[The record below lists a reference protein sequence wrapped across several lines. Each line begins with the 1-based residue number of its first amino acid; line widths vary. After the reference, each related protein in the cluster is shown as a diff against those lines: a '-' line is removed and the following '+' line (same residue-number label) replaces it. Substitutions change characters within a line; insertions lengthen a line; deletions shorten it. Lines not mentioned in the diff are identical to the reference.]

1 MLVVAIQEIFF
12 YLLIKSLLRRLFI
25 IKLFDLAFLLVNF
38 VLSYILFV
46 HLGIYLSLIN
56 LIVFIFY
63 AWWYERSLM
72 KSMIVTL
79 QVFIWSIVM
88 DHVSN
93 LVIQVVKHPMGYL
106 PVFIFIQIVSLIVVN
121 VVLSRTELAPT
132 FEQDNL
138 NRMTALSLL
147 VIYFYIILSE
157 GWNNNFRM
165 IFSNL
170 VILLV
175 MICLL
180 LVSYGEYLKNVKTKY
195 EVQRQRI
202 QIQNDTRYMSE
213 IEAHYN
219 ELRRFRHDY
228 QNMLISI
235 DEYLKTDDL
244 KGLREYYQKNLAP
257 VSHRVLKEKYNL
269 EDLSRVKVKSIKSIL
284 FSKLSYAQSQEIEVH
299 FDLKEPLTDITVNE
313 LDLDIALGIM
323 LDNAIEASVGHAD
336 GEIMSAIFIE
346 KNITVFLI
354 QNNVFEQLPPLWKLK
369 EAGYSTKGKNR
380 GIGLN
385 SLSKIVNR
393 NENMILETRVLG
405 AVFLQRLTV
414 KRVSQND

>member
-1 MLVVAIQEIFF
+1 MLLIVFQELSI
-12 YLLIKSLLRRLFI
+12 YLIIKSLLRNIFFVRLFDVI
-25 IKLFDLAFLLVNF
+25 FLSVCMLMSYIFLAKLGISFSFLMLMMFIFFTWWYVR
-38 VLSYILFV
+38 VLSGALCITF
-46 HLGIYLSLIN
+46 
-56 LIVFIFY
+56 
-63 AWWYERSLM
+63 
-72 KSMIVTL
+72 
-79 QVFIWSIVM
+79 QVFIWSIMV
-88 DHVSN
+88 DHICDILTRLMKVPN
-93 LVIQVVKHPMGYL
+93 GYVVVFVILSV
-106 PVFIFIQIVSLIVVN
+106 VSLIFLNIVMD
-121 VVLSRTELAPT
+121 RTNFSPT
-132 FEQDNL
+132 FSNQSL
-138 NRMTALSLL
+138 NRITALLLMIIYLYIMLSEGLENQFQVILSNLIILSVVMGLVL
-147 VIYFYIILSE
+147 VIY
-157 GWNNNFRM
+157 N
-165 IFSNL
+165 
-170 VILLV
+170 
-175 MICLL
+175 
-180 LVSYGEYLKNVKTKY
+180 EYLKNVRAKY
-195 EVQRQRI
+195 EVQKQRI
-202 QIQNDTRYMSE
+202 QIQNDTRYMNE

-244 KGLREYYQKNLAP
+244 EGLQEYYQKNLAP
-257 VSHRVLKEKYNL
+257 VSNRVLKEKYNL

-299 FDLKEPLTDITVNE
+299 FDLKEPLIDITVNE

-346 KNITVFLI
+346 KNSTVFLI

>member
-1 MLVVAIQEIFF
+1 MVIVQEVFL
-12 YLLIKSLLRRLFI
+12 YLLIKSLLR
-25 IKLFDLAFLLVNF
+25 DLYVVTLIDSVFLSACIVI
-38 VLSYILFV
+38 SYIGFSTLTIYFSVVMLVLFTIYSWFYERDFSKAISITLQAFILSTV
-46 HLGIYLSLIN
+46 ADHLSNLLIQLWKLPNGYLVIFVCIQI
-56 LIVFIFY
+56 LIVFLINIILAKMNISTTF
-63 AWWYERSLM
+63 ERKSLNIITSLLLIM
-72 KSMIVTL
+72 LYLYIVFSEGWENPVKMILGNLVLLLIMIVL
-79 QVFIWSIVM
+79 
-88 DHVSN
+88 
-93 LVIQVVKHPMGYL
+93 
-106 PVFIFIQIVSLIVVN
+106 
-121 VVLSRTELAPT
+121 
-132 FEQDNL
+132 
-138 NRMTALSLL
+138 LL
-147 VIYFYIILSE
+147 VIYS
-157 GWNNNFRM
+157 
-165 IFSNL
+165 
-170 VILLV
+170 
-175 MICLL
+175 
-180 LVSYGEYLKNVKTKY
+180 EYLKNIKTEY
-195 EVQRQRI
+195 EVQKQRT

>member
-1 MLVVAIQEIFF
+1 MLMIVFQELSI
-12 YLLIKSLLRRLFI
+12 YLIIKSLLRNIFFVRLFDVI
-25 IKLFDLAFLLVNF
+25 FLSVCMLMSYIFLAKLGISFSFLMLMMFIFFTWWYVR
-38 VLSYILFV
+38 VLSGALCITF
-46 HLGIYLSLIN
+46 H
-56 LIVFIFY
+56 
-63 AWWYERSLM
+63 
-72 KSMIVTL
+72 
-79 QVFIWSIVM
+79 VFIWSIMV
-88 DHVSN
+88 DHICDILTRLMKVPN
-93 LVIQVVKHPMGYL
+93 GYVVVFVILSV
-106 PVFIFIQIVSLIVVN
+106 VSLIFLNIVMD
-121 VVLSRTELAPT
+121 RTNFSPT
-132 FEQDNL
+132 FSNQSL
-138 NRMTALSLL
+138 NRITALLLMIIYLYIMLSEGLENQFQVILSNLIILSVVMGLVL
-147 VIYFYIILSE
+147 VIY
-157 GWNNNFRM
+157 N
-165 IFSNL
+165 
-170 VILLV
+170 
-175 MICLL
+175 
-180 LVSYGEYLKNVKTKY
+180 EYLKNVRAKY
-195 EVQRQRI
+195 EVQKQRI
-202 QIQNDTRYMSE
+202 QIQNDTRYMNE

-244 KGLREYYQKNLAP
+244 EGLQEYYQKNLAP
-257 VSHRVLKEKYNL
+257 VSNRVLKEKYNL

-299 FDLKEPLTDITVNE
+299 FDLKEPLIDITVNE

-346 KNITVFLI
+346 KNSTVFLI

>member
-1 MLVVAIQEIFF
+1 MLVVAIQEFF
-12 YLLIKSLLRRLFI
+12 FFLLIRSLLRRLFI
-25 IKLFDLAFLLVNF
+25 IKFFDLMFLLIDF
-38 VLSYILFV
+38 IASYILFV
-46 HLGIYLSLIN
+46 YLGIYLSLLN

-63 AWWYERSLM
+63 TWWYERNLM
-72 KSMIVTL
+72 KSVIVTL
-79 QVFIWSIVM
+79 QVFIGSIVM

-93 LVIQVVKHPMGYL
+93 LVMQVVRYSIGYL
-106 PVFIFIQIVSLIVVN
+106 PVFICIQLVSLVIIN
-121 VVLSRTELAPT
+121 IVLSRTDFTPT

-138 NRMTALSLL
+138 NRITAISLL
-147 VIYFYIILSE
+147 IIYFYIILSE
-157 GWNNNFRM
+157 GWNNNFKM
-165 IFSNL
+165 IFNNL

-180 LVSYGEYLKNVKTKY
+180 LVSYGEYLKNVKTRY
-195 EVQRQRI
+195 EVQKQRI
-202 QIQNDTRYMSE
+202 QIQNDTRYMNE

-244 KGLREYYQKNLAP
+244 EGLQEYYQKNLAP
-257 VSHRVLKEKYNL
+257 VSNRVLKEKYNL

-299 FDLKEPLTDITVNE
+299 FDLKESLIDITVNE

-346 KNITVFLI
+346 KNSTVFLI

>member
-1 MLVVAIQEIFF
+1 MF
-12 YLLIKSLLRRLFI
+12 LLIDFI
-25 IKLFDLAFLLVNF
+25 A
-38 VLSYILFV
+38 SYILFV
-46 HLGIYLSLIN
+46 YLGIYLSLLN

-63 AWWYERSLM
+63 TWWYERNLM
-72 KSMIVTL
+72 KSVIVTL

-93 LVIQVVKHPMGYL
+93 LVMQVVRYSIGYL
-106 PVFIFIQIVSLIVVN
+106 PVFICIQLVSLVIIN
-121 VVLSRTELAPT
+121 IVLSRTDFTPT

-138 NRMTALSLL
+138 NRITAISLL
-147 VIYFYIILSE
+147 IIYFYIILSE
-157 GWNNNFRM
+157 GWNNNFKM

-180 LVSYGEYLKNVKTKY
+180 LVSYGEYLKNVKTRY
-195 EVQRQRI
+195 EVQKQRI
-202 QIQNDTRYMSE
+202 QIQNDTRYMNE

-244 KGLREYYQKNLAP
+244 EGLQEYYQKNLAP
-257 VSHRVLKEKYNL
+257 VSNRVLKEKYNL

-299 FDLKEPLTDITVNE
+299 FDLKEPLIDITVNE

-346 KNITVFLI
+346 K
-354 QNNVFEQLPPLWKLK
+354 
-369 EAGYSTKGKNR
+369 
-380 GIGLN
+380 
-385 SLSKIVNR
+385 IVR
-393 NENMILETRVLG
+393 C
-405 AVFLQRLTV
+405 
-414 KRVSQND
+414 S

>member
-1 MLVVAIQEIFF
+1 MLVVAIQEFF
-12 YLLIKSLLRRLFI
+12 FFLLIRSLLRRLFI
-25 IKLFDLAFLLVNF
+25 IKFFDLMFLLIDF
-38 VLSYILFV
+38 IASYILFV
-46 HLGIYLSLIN
+46 YLGIYLSLLN

-63 AWWYERSLM
+63 TWWYERNLM
-72 KSMIVTL
+72 KSVIVTL

-93 LVIQVVKHPMGYL
+93 LVMQVVRYLIGYL
-106 PVFIFIQIVSLIVVN
+106 PVFICIQLVSLVIIN
-121 VVLSRTELAPT
+121 IVLSRTDFTPT

-138 NRMTALSLL
+138 NRITAISLL
-147 VIYFYIILSE
+147 IIYFYIILIE
-157 GWNNNFRM
+157 GWNNNFKM

-180 LVSYGEYLKNVKTKY
+180 LVSYGEYLKNVKTRY
-195 EVQRQRI
+195 EVQKQRI
-202 QIQNDTRYMSE
+202 QIQNDTRYMNE

-244 KGLREYYQKNLAP
+244 EGLQEYYQKNLAP
-257 VSHRVLKEKYNL
+257 VSNRVLKEKYNL

-299 FDLKEPLTDITVNE
+299 FDLKEPLIDITVNE

-346 KNITVFLI
+346 KNSTVFLI

>member
-1 MLVVAIQEIFF
+1 MLMVIVQEVFL
-12 YLLIKSLLRRLFI
+12 YLIIKSLLR
-25 IKLFDLAFLLVNF
+25 DLYVVTLIDSVFLSACIVI
-38 VLSYILFV
+38 SYIGFSTLTIYFSVVMLVLFTIYSWFYERDFSKAISITLQAFILSTV
-46 HLGIYLSLIN
+46 ADHLSNLLIQLWKLPNGYLVIFVCIQI
-56 LIVFIFY
+56 LIVFLINIILAKMNISTTF
-63 AWWYERSLM
+63 ERKSLNIITSLLLIM
-72 KSMIVTL
+72 LYLYIVFSEGWENPVKMILGNLVLLLIMIVL
-79 QVFIWSIVM
+79 
-88 DHVSN
+88 
-93 LVIQVVKHPMGYL
+93 
-106 PVFIFIQIVSLIVVN
+106 
-121 VVLSRTELAPT
+121 
-132 FEQDNL
+132 
-138 NRMTALSLL
+138 LL
-147 VIYFYIILSE
+147 VIYS
-157 GWNNNFRM
+157 
-165 IFSNL
+165 
-170 VILLV
+170 
-175 MICLL
+175 
-180 LVSYGEYLKNVKTKY
+180 EYLKNVKTEY
-195 EVQRQRI
+195 EVQKQRT

-323 LDNAIEASVGHAD
+323 LDNAIEAPVGHAD

>member
-1 MLVVAIQEIFF
+1 MLVVAIQEFF
-12 YLLIKSLLRRLFI
+12 FFLLIRSLLRRLFI
-25 IKLFDLAFLLVNF
+25 IKFFDLMFLLIDF
-38 VLSYILFV
+38 IASYILFV
-46 HLGIYLSLIN
+46 YLGIYLSLLN

-63 AWWYERSLM
+63 TWWYERNLM
-72 KSMIVTL
+72 KSVIVTL

-93 LVIQVVKHPMGYL
+93 LVMQVVRYSIGYL
-106 PVFIFIQIVSLIVVN
+106 PVFICIQLVSLVIIN
-121 VVLSRTELAPT
+121 IVLSRTDFTPT

-138 NRMTALSLL
+138 NRITAISLL
-147 VIYFYIILSE
+147 IIYFYIILSE
-157 GWNNNFRM
+157 GWNNNFKM

-180 LVSYGEYLKNVKTKY
+180 LVSYGEYLKNVKTRY
-195 EVQRQRI
+195 EVQKQRI
-202 QIQNDTRYMSE
+202 QIQNDTRYMNE

-244 KGLREYYQKNLAP
+244 EGLQEYYQKNLAP
-257 VSHRVLKEKYNL
+257 VSNRVLKEKYNL

-299 FDLKEPLTDITVNE
+299 FDLKEPLIDITVNE

-323 LDNAIEASVGHAD
+323 LDNAIEASVVHAD

-346 KNITVFLI
+346 KNSTVFLI

>member
-1 MLVVAIQEIFF
+1 MLSEGLENQFQVI
-12 YLLIKSLLRRLFI
+12 
-25 IKLFDLAFLLVNF
+25 
-38 VLSYILFV
+38 LS
-46 HLGIYLSLIN
+46 N
-56 LIVFIFY
+56 LIILSV
-63 AWWYERSLM
+63 
-72 KSMIVTL
+72 
-79 QVFIWSIVM
+79 VM
-88 DHVSN
+88 G
-93 LVIQVVKHPMGYL
+93 LV
-106 PVFIFIQIVSLIVVN
+106 
-121 VVLSRTELAPT
+121 
-132 FEQDNL
+132 
-138 NRMTALSLL
+138 L
-147 VIYFYIILSE
+147 VIY
-157 GWNNNFRM
+157 N
-165 IFSNL
+165 
-170 VILLV
+170 
-175 MICLL
+175 
-180 LVSYGEYLKNVKTKY
+180 EYLKNVRAKY
-195 EVQRQRI
+195 EVQKQRI
-202 QIQNDTRYMSE
+202 QIQNDTRYMNE

-244 KGLREYYQKNLAP
+244 EGLQEYYQKNLAP
-257 VSHRVLKEKYNL
+257 VSNRVLKEKYNL

-299 FDLKEPLTDITVNE
+299 FDLKESLIDITVNE

-346 KNITVFLI
+346 KNSTVFLI

>member
-1 MLVVAIQEIFF
+1 MLMVIVQEVFL
-12 YLLIKSLLRRLFI
+12 YLIIKSLLR
-25 IKLFDLAFLLVNF
+25 DLYVVTLIDSVFLSACIVI
-38 VLSYILFV
+38 SYICFSTLTIYFSVVMLVLFTIYSWFYERDFSKAISITLQAFILSTV
-46 HLGIYLSLIN
+46 ADHLSNLLIQLWKLPNSYLVIFVCIQI
-56 LIVFIFY
+56 LIVFLINIILAKMNISTTF
-63 AWWYERSLM
+63 ERKSLNIITSLLLIM
-72 KSMIVTL
+72 LYLYIVFSEGWENPVKMILGNLVLLLIMIVL
-79 QVFIWSIVM
+79 
-88 DHVSN
+88 
-93 LVIQVVKHPMGYL
+93 
-106 PVFIFIQIVSLIVVN
+106 
-121 VVLSRTELAPT
+121 
-132 FEQDNL
+132 
-138 NRMTALSLL
+138 LL
-147 VIYFYIILSE
+147 VIYS
-157 GWNNNFRM
+157 
-165 IFSNL
+165 
-170 VILLV
+170 
-175 MICLL
+175 
-180 LVSYGEYLKNVKTKY
+180 EYLKNVKTEY
-195 EVQRQRI
+195 EVQKQRTH
-202 QIQNDTRYMSE
+202 IQNDTRYMSE

-244 KGLREYYQKNLAP
+244 KGLQKYYQKNLAP

>member
-195 EVQRQRI
+195 EVQR
-202 QIQNDTRYMSE
+202 D
-213 IEAHYN
+213 
-219 ELRRFRHDY
+219 
-228 QNMLISI
+228 
-235 DEYLKTDDL
+235 
-244 KGLREYYQKNLAP
+244 
-257 VSHRVLKEKYNL
+257 
-269 EDLSRVKVKSIKSIL
+269 IL
-284 FSKLSYAQSQEIEVH
+284 LF
-299 FDLKEPLTDITVNE
+299 
-313 LDLDIALGIM
+313 G
-323 LDNAIEASVGHAD
+323 
-336 GEIMSAIFIE
+336 
-346 KNITVFLI
+346 
-354 QNNVFEQLPPLWKLK
+354 
-369 EAGYSTKGKNR
+369 
-380 GIGLN
+380 
-385 SLSKIVNR
+385 
-393 NENMILETRVLG
+393 
-405 AVFLQRLTV
+405 
-414 KRVSQND
+414 

>member
-1 MLVVAIQEIFF
+1 MLVVAIQEFF
-12 YLLIKSLLRRLFI
+12 FFLLIRSLLRRLFI
-25 IKLFDLAFLLVNF
+25 IKFFDLMFLLIDF
-38 VLSYILFV
+38 IASYILFV
-46 HLGIYLSLIN
+46 YLGIYLSLLN

-63 AWWYERSLM
+63 TWWYERNLM
-72 KSMIVTL
+72 KSVIVTL

-93 LVIQVVKHPMGYL
+93 LVMQVVRYSIGYL
-106 PVFIFIQIVSLIVVN
+106 PVFICIQLVSLVIIN
-121 VVLSRTELAPT
+121 IVLSRTDFTPT

-138 NRMTALSLL
+138 NRITAISLL
-147 VIYFYIILSE
+147 IIYFYIILSE
-157 GWNNNFRM
+157 GWNNNFKM

-180 LVSYGEYLKNVKTKY
+180 LVSYGEYLKNVKTRY
-195 EVQRQRI
+195 EVQKQRI
-202 QIQNDTRYMSE
+202 QIQNDTRYMNE

-244 KGLREYYQKNLAP
+244 EGLQEYYQKNLAP
-257 VSHRVLKEKYNL
+257 VSNRVLKEKYNL

-299 FDLKEPLTDITVNE
+299 FDLKEPFIDITVNE

-346 KNITVFLI
+346 KNSTVFLI

>member
-138 NRMTALSLL
+138 SRMTALSLL

>member
-1 MLVVAIQEIFF
+1 MLMVIVQEVFL
-12 YLLIKSLLRRLFI
+12 YLIIKSLLR
-25 IKLFDLAFLLVNF
+25 DLYVVTLIDSVFLSACIVI
-38 VLSYILFV
+38 SYIGFSTLTIYFSVVMLVLFTIYSWFYERDFSKAISITLQAFILSTV
-46 HLGIYLSLIN
+46 ADHLSNLLIQLWKLPNGYLIIFVCIQI
-56 LIVFIFY
+56 LIVFLINIILAKMNISTTF
-63 AWWYERSLM
+63 ERKSLNIITSLLLIM
-72 KSMIVTL
+72 LYLYIVFSEGWENPVKMILGNLVLLLIMIVL
-79 QVFIWSIVM
+79 
-88 DHVSN
+88 
-93 LVIQVVKHPMGYL
+93 
-106 PVFIFIQIVSLIVVN
+106 
-121 VVLSRTELAPT
+121 
-132 FEQDNL
+132 
-138 NRMTALSLL
+138 LL
-147 VIYFYIILSE
+147 VIYS
-157 GWNNNFRM
+157 
-165 IFSNL
+165 
-170 VILLV
+170 
-175 MICLL
+175 
-180 LVSYGEYLKNVKTKY
+180 EYLKNVKTEY
-195 EVQRQRI
+195 EVQKQRT

-299 FDLKEPLTDITVNE
+299 FDLKEPLTDITGNE

>member
-1 MLVVAIQEIFF
+1 MLIIFLQEFFLFVITKAILKKRSIQLFDISFVAVSLGVTYAFYSLLQDRVSFLVVLLCIIYAYWYEHNISKSVIIAMEITMLSMVADHLASLVMLFF
-12 YLLIKSLLRRLFI
+12 DSMRLYLLLFSIFQSLLIIMVYTVRL
-25 IKLFDLAFLLVNF
+25 
-38 VLSYILFV
+38 
-46 HLGIYLSLIN
+46 
-56 LIVFIFY
+56 
-63 AWWYERSLM
+63 
-72 KSMIVTL
+72 
-79 QVFIWSIVM
+79 
-88 DHVSN
+88 
-93 LVIQVVKHPMGYL
+93 
-106 PVFIFIQIVSLIVVN
+106 
-121 VVLSRTELAPT
+121 RTNCKPF
-132 FEQDNL
+132 FEDQKL
-138 NRMTALSLL
+138 NRTTAALL
-147 VIYFYIILSE
+147 CIVYLYIILSE
-157 GWNNNFRM
+157 GWKNQANV

-170 VILLV
+170 IILLV
-175 MICLL
+175 MIGLF
-180 LVSYGEYLKNVKTKY
+180 VIIYNEYLNNVKSKY
-195 EVQRQRI
+195 EVQKQRI
-202 QIQNDTRYMSE
+202 QIQNDTRYMNE

-244 KGLREYYQKNLAP
+244 EGLQEYYQKNLAP
-257 VSHRVLKEKYNL
+257 VSNRVLKEKYNL

-299 FDLKEPLTDITVNE
+299 FDLKEPLIDITVNE

-323 LDNAIEASVGHAD
+323 LDNAIKASVGHAD

-346 KNITVFLI
+346 KNSTVFLI

>member
-1 MLVVAIQEIFF
+1 MVIVQEVFL
-12 YLLIKSLLRRLFI
+12 YLIIKSLLR
-25 IKLFDLAFLLVNF
+25 DLYVVTLIDSVFLSACIVI
-38 VLSYILFV
+38 SYIGFSTLTIYFSVVMLVLFTIYSWFYERDFSKAISITLQAFILSTV
-46 HLGIYLSLIN
+46 ADHLSNLLIQLWKLPNGYLVIFVCIQI
-56 LIVFIFY
+56 LIVFLINIILAKMNISTTF
-63 AWWYERSLM
+63 ERKSLNIITSLLLIM
-72 KSMIVTL
+72 LYLYIVFSEGWENPVKMILGNLVLLLIMIVL
-79 QVFIWSIVM
+79 
-88 DHVSN
+88 
-93 LVIQVVKHPMGYL
+93 
-106 PVFIFIQIVSLIVVN
+106 
-121 VVLSRTELAPT
+121 
-132 FEQDNL
+132 
-138 NRMTALSLL
+138 LL
-147 VIYFYIILSE
+147 VIYS
-157 GWNNNFRM
+157 
-165 IFSNL
+165 
-170 VILLV
+170 
-175 MICLL
+175 
-180 LVSYGEYLKNVKTKY
+180 EYLKNVKTEY
-195 EVQRQRI
+195 EVQKQRT

>member
-1 MLVVAIQEIFF
+1 MLMVIVQEVFL
-12 YLLIKSLLRRLFI
+12 YLIIKSLLR
-25 IKLFDLAFLLVNF
+25 DLYVVTLIDSVFLSACIVI
-38 VLSYILFV
+38 SYIGFSTLTIYFSVVMLVLFTIYSWFYERDFSKAISITLQAFILSTV
-46 HLGIYLSLIN
+46 ADHLSNLLIQLWKLPNGYLVIFVCIQI
-56 LIVFIFY
+56 LIVFLINIILAKMNISTTF
-63 AWWYERSLM
+63 ERKSLNIITSLLLIM
-72 KSMIVTL
+72 LYLYIVFSEGWENPVKMILGNLVLLLIMIVL
-79 QVFIWSIVM
+79 
-88 DHVSN
+88 
-93 LVIQVVKHPMGYL
+93 
-106 PVFIFIQIVSLIVVN
+106 
-121 VVLSRTELAPT
+121 
-132 FEQDNL
+132 
-138 NRMTALSLL
+138 LL
-147 VIYFYIILSE
+147 VIYS
-157 GWNNNFRM
+157 
-165 IFSNL
+165 
-170 VILLV
+170 
-175 MICLL
+175 
-180 LVSYGEYLKNVKTKY
+180 EYLKNVKTEY
-195 EVQRQRI
+195 EVQKQRT

-269 EDLSRVKVKSIKSIL
+269 EDLSRVKVKPIKSIL

>member
-1 MLVVAIQEIFF
+1 MLMVIVQEVFL
-12 YLLIKSLLRRLFI
+12 YLIIKSLLR
-25 IKLFDLAFLLVNF
+25 DLYVVTLIDSVFLSACIVI
-38 VLSYILFV
+38 SYIGFSTLTIYFSVVMLVLFTIYSWFYERDFSKAISITLQAFILSTV
-46 HLGIYLSLIN
+46 ADHLSNLLIQLWKLPNGYLVIFVCIQI
-56 LIVFIFY
+56 LIVFLINIILAKMNISTTF
-63 AWWYERSLM
+63 ERKSLNIITSLLLIM
-72 KSMIVTL
+72 LYLYIVFSEGWENPVKMILGNLVLLLIMIVL
-79 QVFIWSIVM
+79 
-88 DHVSN
+88 
-93 LVIQVVKHPMGYL
+93 
-106 PVFIFIQIVSLIVVN
+106 
-121 VVLSRTELAPT
+121 
-132 FEQDNL
+132 
-138 NRMTALSLL
+138 LL
-147 VIYFYIILSE
+147 VIYS
-157 GWNNNFRM
+157 
-165 IFSNL
+165 
-170 VILLV
+170 
-175 MICLL
+175 
-180 LVSYGEYLKNVKTKY
+180 EYLKNIKTEY
-195 EVQRQRI
+195 EVQKQRT

>member
-1 MLVVAIQEIFF
+1 MLMIVFQELSI
-12 YLLIKSLLRRLFI
+12 YLIIKSLLRNIFFVRLFDVI
-25 IKLFDLAFLLVNF
+25 FLSVCMLMSYIFLAKLGISFSFLMLMMFIFFTWWYVR
-38 VLSYILFV
+38 VLSGALCI
-46 HLGIYLSLIN
+46 
-56 LIVFIFY
+56 IF
-63 AWWYERSLM
+63 
-72 KSMIVTL
+72 
-79 QVFIWSIVM
+79 QVFIWSIMV
-88 DHVSN
+88 DHICDILTRLMKVPN
-93 LVIQVVKHPMGYL
+93 GYVVVFVILSV
-106 PVFIFIQIVSLIVVN
+106 VSLIFLNIVMD
-121 VVLSRTELAPT
+121 RTNFSPT
-132 FEQDNL
+132 FSNQSL
-138 NRMTALSLL
+138 NRITALLLMIIYLYIMLSEGLENQFQVILSNLIILSVVMGLVL
-147 VIYFYIILSE
+147 VIY
-157 GWNNNFRM
+157 N
-165 IFSNL
+165 
-170 VILLV
+170 
-175 MICLL
+175 
-180 LVSYGEYLKNVKTKY
+180 EYLKNVRAKY
-195 EVQRQRI
+195 EVQKQRI
-202 QIQNDTRYMSE
+202 QIQNDTRYMNE

-244 KGLREYYQKNLAP
+244 EGLQEYYQKNLAP
-257 VSHRVLKEKYNL
+257 VSNRVLKEKYNL

-299 FDLKEPLTDITVNE
+299 FDLKEPLIDITVNE

-346 KNITVFLI
+346 KNSTVFLI

>member
-1 MLVVAIQEIFF
+1 MLVVAIQEFF
-12 YLLIKSLLRRLFI
+12 FFLLIRSLLRRLFI
-25 IKLFDLAFLLVNF
+25 IKFFDLMFLLIDF
-38 VLSYILFV
+38 IASYILFV
-46 HLGIYLSLIN
+46 YLGIYLSLLN

-63 AWWYERSLM
+63 TWWYERNLM
-72 KSMIVTL
+72 MSVIVTL

-93 LVIQVVKHPMGYL
+93 LVMQVVRYSIGYL
-106 PVFIFIQIVSLIVVN
+106 PVFICIQLVSLVIIN
-121 VVLSRTELAPT
+121 IVLSRTDFTPT

-138 NRMTALSLL
+138 NRITAISLL
-147 VIYFYIILSE
+147 IIYFYIILSE
-157 GWNNNFRM
+157 GWNNNFKM

-180 LVSYGEYLKNVKTKY
+180 LVSYGEYLKNVKTRY
-195 EVQRQRI
+195 EVQKQRI
-202 QIQNDTRYMSE
+202 QIQNDTRYMNE

-244 KGLREYYQKNLAP
+244 EGLQEYYQKNLAP
-257 VSHRVLKEKYNL
+257 VSNRVLKEKYNL

-299 FDLKEPLTDITVNE
+299 FDLKEPLIDITVNE

-346 KNITVFLI
+346 KNSTVFLI

>member
-1 MLVVAIQEIFF
+1 MLVVAIQEFF
-12 YLLIKSLLRRLFI
+12 FFLLIRSLLRRLFI
-25 IKLFDLAFLLVNF
+25 IKFFDLMLLLIDF
-38 VLSYILFV
+38 IASYILFV
-46 HLGIYLSLIN
+46 YLGIYLSLLN

-63 AWWYERSLM
+63 TWWYERNLM
-72 KSMIVTL
+72 KSVIVTL
-79 QVFIWSIVM
+79 QVFIGSIVM

-93 LVIQVVKHPMGYL
+93 LVMQVVRYSIGYL
-106 PVFIFIQIVSLIVVN
+106 PVFICIQLVSLVIIN
-121 VVLSRTELAPT
+121 IVLSRTDFTPT

-138 NRMTALSLL
+138 NRITVISLL
-147 VIYFYIILSE
+147 IIYFYIILSE
-157 GWNNNFRM
+157 GWNNNFKM

-180 LVSYGEYLKNVKTKY
+180 LVSYGEYLKNVKTRY
-195 EVQRQRI
+195 EVQKQRI
-202 QIQNDTRYMSE
+202 QIQNDTRYMNE

-244 KGLREYYQKNLAP
+244 EGLQEYYQKNLAP
-257 VSHRVLKEKYNL
+257 VSNRVLKEKYNL
-269 EDLSRVKVKSIKSIL
+269 EDLSRIKVKSIKSIL

-299 FDLKEPLTDITVNE
+299 FDLKESLIDITVNE

-346 KNITVFLI
+346 KNSTVFLI

>member
-1 MLVVAIQEIFF
+1 MLMVIVQEVFL
-12 YLLIKSLLRRLFI
+12 YLIIKSLLR
-25 IKLFDLAFLLVNF
+25 DLYVVTLIDSVFLSACIVI
-38 VLSYILFV
+38 SYIGFSTLTIYFSVVMLVLFTIYSWFYERDFSKAISITLQAFILSTV
-46 HLGIYLSLIN
+46 ADHLSNLLIQLWKLPNGYLVIFVCIQI
-56 LIVFIFY
+56 LIVFLINIILAKMNISTTF
-63 AWWYERSLM
+63 ERKSLNIITSLLLIM
-72 KSMIVTL
+72 LYLYIVFSEGWENPVKMILGNLVLLLIMIVL
-79 QVFIWSIVM
+79 
-88 DHVSN
+88 
-93 LVIQVVKHPMGYL
+93 
-106 PVFIFIQIVSLIVVN
+106 
-121 VVLSRTELAPT
+121 
-132 FEQDNL
+132 
-138 NRMTALSLL
+138 LL
-147 VIYFYIILSE
+147 VIYS
-157 GWNNNFRM
+157 
-165 IFSNL
+165 
-170 VILLV
+170 
-175 MICLL
+175 
-180 LVSYGEYLKNVKTKY
+180 EYLKNVKTEY
-195 EVQRQRI
+195 EVQKQRT

>member
-1 MLVVAIQEIFF
+1 MLVVAIQEFF
-12 YLLIKSLLRRLFI
+12 FFLLIRSLLRRLFI
-25 IKLFDLAFLLVNF
+25 IKFFDLMFLLIDF
-38 VLSYILFV
+38 IASYILFV
-46 HLGIYLSLIN
+46 YLGICLSLLN

-63 AWWYERSLM
+63 TWWYERNLM
-72 KSMIVTL
+72 KSVIVTL

-93 LVIQVVKHPMGYL
+93 LVMQVVRYSIGYL
-106 PVFIFIQIVSLIVVN
+106 PVFICIQLVSLVIIN
-121 VVLSRTELAPT
+121 IVLSRTDFTPT

-138 NRMTALSLL
+138 NRITAISLL
-147 VIYFYIILSE
+147 IIYFYIILSE
-157 GWNNNFRM
+157 GWNNNFKM

-180 LVSYGEYLKNVKTKY
+180 LVSYGEYLKNVKTRY
-195 EVQRQRI
+195 EVQKQRI
-202 QIQNDTRYMSE
+202 QIQNDTRYMNE

-244 KGLREYYQKNLAP
+244 EGLQEYYQKNLAP
-257 VSHRVLKEKYNL
+257 VSNRVLKEKYNL

-299 FDLKEPLTDITVNE
+299 FDLKEPFIDITVNE

-346 KNITVFLI
+346 KNSTVFLI

>member
-1 MLVVAIQEIFF
+1 MLMIVFQELSI
-12 YLLIKSLLRRLFI
+12 YLIIKSLLRNIFFVRLFDVI
-25 IKLFDLAFLLVNF
+25 FLSVCMLMSYIFLAKLGISFSFLMLMMFIFFTWWYVR
-38 VLSYILFV
+38 VLSGALYITF
-46 HLGIYLSLIN
+46 
-56 LIVFIFY
+56 
-63 AWWYERSLM
+63 
-72 KSMIVTL
+72 
-79 QVFIWSIVM
+79 QVFIWSIMV
-88 DHVSN
+88 DHICDILTRLMKVPN
-93 LVIQVVKHPMGYL
+93 GYVVVFVILSV
-106 PVFIFIQIVSLIVVN
+106 VSLIFLNIVMD
-121 VVLSRTELAPT
+121 RTNFSPT
-132 FEQDNL
+132 FSNQSL
-138 NRMTALSLL
+138 NRITALLLMIIYLYIMLSEGLENQFQVILSNLIILSVVMGLVL
-147 VIYFYIILSE
+147 VIY
-157 GWNNNFRM
+157 N
-165 IFSNL
+165 
-170 VILLV
+170 
-175 MICLL
+175 
-180 LVSYGEYLKNVKTKY
+180 EYLKNVRAKY
-195 EVQRQRI
+195 EVQKQRI
-202 QIQNDTRYMSE
+202 QIQNDTRYMNE

-244 KGLREYYQKNLAP
+244 EGLQEYYQKNLAP
-257 VSHRVLKEKYNL
+257 VSNRVLKEKYNL

-299 FDLKEPLTDITVNE
+299 FDLKEPLIDITVNE

-346 KNITVFLI
+346 KNSTVFLI

>member
-1 MLVVAIQEIFF
+1 MLVVAIQEFF
-12 YLLIKSLLRRLFI
+12 FFLLIRSLLRRLFI
-25 IKLFDLAFLLVNF
+25 IKFFDLMFLLIDF
-38 VLSYILFV
+38 IASYILFV
-46 HLGIYLSLIN
+46 YLGIYLSLLN

-63 AWWYERSLM
+63 TWWYERNLM
-72 KSMIVTL
+72 KSVIVTL

-93 LVIQVVKHPMGYL
+93 LVMQVVRYSIGYL
-106 PVFIFIQIVSLIVVN
+106 PVFICIQLVSLVIIN
-121 VVLSRTELAPT
+121 IVLSRTDFTPT

-138 NRMTALSLL
+138 NRITAISLL
-147 VIYFYIILSE
+147 IIYFYIILSE
-157 GWNNNFRM
+157 GWNNNFKM

-180 LVSYGEYLKNVKTKY
+180 LVSYGEYLKNVKTRY
-195 EVQRQRI
+195 EVQKQRI
-202 QIQNDTRYMSE
+202 QIQNDTRYMNE

-244 KGLREYYQKNLAP
+244 EGLQEYYQKNLAP
-257 VSHRVLKEKYNL
+257 VSNRVLKEKYNL
-269 EDLSRVKVKSIKSIL
+269 EDLSRVKVKSIKSTL

-299 FDLKEPLTDITVNE
+299 FDLKEPLIDITVNE

-346 KNITVFLI
+346 KNSTVFLI

>member
-1 MLVVAIQEIFF
+1 
-12 YLLIKSLLRRLFI
+12 
-25 IKLFDLAFLLVNF
+25 
-38 VLSYILFV
+38 
-46 HLGIYLSLIN
+46 
-56 LIVFIFY
+56 
-63 AWWYERSLM
+63 
-72 KSMIVTL
+72 
-79 QVFIWSIVM
+79 
-88 DHVSN
+88 
-93 LVIQVVKHPMGYL
+93 
-106 PVFIFIQIVSLIVVN
+106 
-121 VVLSRTELAPT
+121 
-132 FEQDNL
+132 
-138 NRMTALSLL
+138 
-147 VIYFYIILSE
+147 
-157 GWNNNFRM
+157 
-165 IFSNL
+165 
-170 VILLV
+170 
-175 MICLL
+175 
-180 LVSYGEYLKNVKTKY
+180 
-195 EVQRQRI
+195 
-202 QIQNDTRYMSE
+202 MSE

>member
-1 MLVVAIQEIFF
+1 MLVVAIQEFF
-12 YLLIKSLLRRLFI
+12 FFLLIRSLLRRLFI
-25 IKLFDLAFLLVNF
+25 IKFFDLMFLLIDF
-38 VLSYILFV
+38 IASYILFV
-46 HLGIYLSLIN
+46 YLGIYLSLLN

-63 AWWYERSLM
+63 TWWYERNLM
-72 KSMIVTL
+72 KSVIVTL

-93 LVIQVVKHPMGYL
+93 LVMQVVRYSIGYL
-106 PVFIFIQIVSLIVVN
+106 PVFICIQLVSLVIIN
-121 VVLSRTELAPT
+121 IVLSRTDFTPT

-138 NRMTALSLL
+138 NRITAISLL
-147 VIYFYIILSE
+147 IIYFYIILSE
-157 GWNNNFRM
+157 GWNNNFKM

-180 LVSYGEYLKNVKTKY
+180 LVSYGEYLKNVKTRY
-195 EVQRQRI
+195 EVQKQRI
-202 QIQNDTRYMSE
+202 QIQNDTRYMNE

-244 KGLREYYQKNLAP
+244 EGLQEYYQKNLAP
-257 VSHRVLKEKYNL
+257 VSNRVLKEKYNL

-299 FDLKEPLTDITVNE
+299 FDLKEPLIDITVNE

-346 KNITVFLI
+346 KNSTVFLI

-393 NENMILETRVLG
+393 NENMILETRALG

>member
-1 MLVVAIQEIFF
+1 MLVVAIQEFF
-12 YLLIKSLLRRLFI
+12 FFLLIRSLLRRLFI
-25 IKLFDLAFLLVNF
+25 IKFFDLMFLLIDF
-38 VLSYILFV
+38 IASYILFV
-46 HLGIYLSLIN
+46 YLGIYLSLLN

-63 AWWYERSLM
+63 TWWYERNLM
-72 KSMIVTL
+72 KSVIVTL

-93 LVIQVVKHPMGYL
+93 LVMQVVRYSIGYL
-106 PVFIFIQIVSLIVVN
+106 PVFICIQLVSLVIIN
-121 VVLSRTELAPT
+121 IVLSRTDFTPT

-138 NRMTALSLL
+138 NRITAISLL
-147 VIYFYIILSE
+147 IIYFYIILSE
-157 GWNNNFRM
+157 GWNNNFKM

-180 LVSYGEYLKNVKTKY
+180 LVSYGEYLKNVKTRY
-195 EVQRQRI
+195 EVQKQRI
-202 QIQNDTRYMSE
+202 QIQNDTRYMNE

-244 KGLREYYQKNLAP
+244 EGLQEYYQKNLAP
-257 VSHRVLKEKYNL
+257 VSNRVLKEKYNL

-299 FDLKEPLTDITVNE
+299 FDLKEPLIDIIVNE

-346 KNITVFLI
+346 KNSTVFLI

>member
-1 MLVVAIQEIFF
+1 MLVVAIQEFF
-12 YLLIKSLLRRLFI
+12 FFLLIRSLLRRLFI
-25 IKLFDLAFLLVNF
+25 IKFFDLMFLLIDF
-38 VLSYILFV
+38 IASYILFV
-46 HLGIYLSLIN
+46 YLGIYLSLLN

-63 AWWYERSLM
+63 TWWYERNLM
-72 KSMIVTL
+72 KSVIVTL

-93 LVIQVVKHPMGYL
+93 LVMQVVRYLIGYL
-106 PVFIFIQIVSLIVVN
+106 PVFICIQLVSLVIIN
-121 VVLSRTELAPT
+121 IVLSRTDFTPT

-138 NRMTALSLL
+138 NRITAISLL
-147 VIYFYIILSE
+147 IIYFYIILSE
-157 GWNNNFRM
+157 GWNNNFKM

-180 LVSYGEYLKNVKTKY
+180 LVSYGEYLKNVKTRY
-195 EVQRQRI
+195 EVQKQRI
-202 QIQNDTRYMSE
+202 QIQNDTRYMNE

-244 KGLREYYQKNLAP
+244 EGLQEYYQKNLAP
-257 VSHRVLKEKYNL
+257 VSNRVLKEKYNL

-299 FDLKEPLTDITVNE
+299 FDLKEPLIDITVNE

-346 KNITVFLI
+346 KNSTVFLI

>member
-1 MLVVAIQEIFF
+1 MLVVAIQEFF
-12 YLLIKSLLRRLFI
+12 FFLLIRSLLRRLFI
-25 IKLFDLAFLLVNF
+25 IKFFDLMFLLIDF
-38 VLSYILFV
+38 IASYILFV
-46 HLGIYLSLIN
+46 YLGIYLSLLN

-63 AWWYERSLM
+63 TWWYERNLM
-72 KSMIVTL
+72 KSVIVTL

-93 LVIQVVKHPMGYL
+93 LVMQVVRYSIGYL
-106 PVFIFIQIVSLIVVN
+106 PVFICIQLVSLVIIN
-121 VVLSRTELAPT
+121 IVLSRTDFTPT

-138 NRMTALSLL
+138 NRITAISLL
-147 VIYFYIILSE
+147 IIYFYIILSE
-157 GWNNNFRM
+157 GWNNNFKM

-180 LVSYGEYLKNVKTKY
+180 LVSYGEYLKNVKTRY
-195 EVQRQRI
+195 EVQKQRI
-202 QIQNDTRYMSE
+202 QIQNDTRYMNE

-244 KGLREYYQKNLAP
+244 EGLQEYYQKNLAP
-257 VSHRVLKEKYNL
+257 VSNRVLKEKYNL

-299 FDLKEPLTDITVNE
+299 FDLKEPLIDITVNE

-346 KNITVFLI
+346 KNSTVFLI

-380 GIGLN
+380 GL
-385 SLSKIVNR
+385 
-393 NENMILETRVLG
+393 
-405 AVFLQRLTV
+405 
-414 KRVSQND
+414 D

>member
-1 MLVVAIQEIFF
+1 MLMVIVQEVFL
-12 YLLIKSLLRRLFI
+12 YLIIKSLLR
-25 IKLFDLAFLLVNF
+25 DLYVVTLIDSVFLSACIVI
-38 VLSYILFV
+38 SYIGFSTLTIYFSVVMLVLFTIYSWFYERDFSKAISITLQAFILSTV
-46 HLGIYLSLIN
+46 ADHLSNLLIQLWKLPNGYLIIFVCIQI
-56 LIVFIFY
+56 LIVFLINIILAKMNISTTF
-63 AWWYERSLM
+63 ERKSLNIITSLLLIM
-72 KSMIVTL
+72 LYLYIVFSEGWENPVKMILGNLVLLLIMIVL
-79 QVFIWSIVM
+79 
-88 DHVSN
+88 
-93 LVIQVVKHPMGYL
+93 
-106 PVFIFIQIVSLIVVN
+106 
-121 VVLSRTELAPT
+121 
-132 FEQDNL
+132 
-138 NRMTALSLL
+138 LL
-147 VIYFYIILSE
+147 VIYS
-157 GWNNNFRM
+157 
-165 IFSNL
+165 
-170 VILLV
+170 
-175 MICLL
+175 
-180 LVSYGEYLKNVKTKY
+180 EYLKNVKTEY
-195 EVQRQRI
+195 EVQKQRT

>member
-1 MLVVAIQEIFF
+1 
-12 YLLIKSLLRRLFI
+12 
-25 IKLFDLAFLLVNF
+25 
-38 VLSYILFV
+38 
-46 HLGIYLSLIN
+46 
-56 LIVFIFY
+56 
-63 AWWYERSLM
+63 
-72 KSMIVTL
+72 
-79 QVFIWSIVM
+79 M

-93 LVIQVVKHPMGYL
+93 LVMQVVRYSIGYL
-106 PVFIFIQIVSLIVVN
+106 PVFICIQLVSLVIIN
-121 VVLSRTELAPT
+121 IVLSRTDFTPT

-138 NRMTALSLL
+138 NRITAISLL
-147 VIYFYIILSE
+147 IIYFYIILSE
-157 GWNNNFRM
+157 GWNNNFKM

-180 LVSYGEYLKNVKTKY
+180 LVSYGEYLKNVKTRY
-195 EVQRQRI
+195 EVQKQRI
-202 QIQNDTRYMSE
+202 QIQNDTRYMNE

-244 KGLREYYQKNLAP
+244 EGLQEYYQKNLAP
-257 VSHRVLKEKYNL
+257 VSNRVLKEKYNL

-299 FDLKEPLTDITVNE
+299 FDLKEPLIDITVNE

-346 KNITVFLI
+346 KNSTVFLI